1 MRQTRPATGVPLDP
15 DAMED
20 DDGPI
25 SLLQT
30 QVPLIIKAVHRQ
42 MKEKSIKTR
51 QDCFSLLKELILV
64 LPGALTNHIP
74 ALIPGI
80 QYSLGDKNS
89 SSNMKIDTLAFVHTL
104 LVTHQPEAFHVHMPV
119 LAPPII
125 LAVGDSFYKI
135 AAEALL
141 VLQQLVQVIRPH
153 GEYCNLIW
161 QFLLFNF
168 YSEMV
173 TQIFQCLQINL
184 FIVASLRC
192 PTKYISVR

>member
-1 MRQTRPATGVPLDP
+1 
-15 DAMED
+15 
-20 DDGPI
+20 
-25 SLLQT
+25 
-30 QVPLIIKAVHRQ
+30 

-153 GEYCNLIW
+153 GEYCNLI
-161 QFLLFNF
+161 
-168 YSEMV
+168 
-173 TQIFQCLQINL
+173 
-184 FIVASLRC
+184 
-192 PTKYISVR
+192 

>member
-1 MRQTRPATGVPLDP
+1 MINSLFLEREENVKSDIFHAYITLLRQTKPTTSVLMDP
-15 DAMED
+15 DSMEEEY
-20 DDGPI
+20 GPI
-25 SLLQT
+25 SMLQQ
-30 QVPLIIKAVHRQ
+30 QVPLIVKAVHRQ

-51 QDCFSLLKELILV
+51 QDCLALLKELVIV

-104 LVTHQPEAFHVHMPV
+104 LITHQPEAFHAHLPV

-125 LAVGDSFYKI
+125 MAVSDPFYKI
-135 AAEALL
+135 TAEALL

-153 GEYCNLIW
+153 GEPKL
-161 QFLLFNF
+161 NF
-168 YSEMV
+168 
-173 TQIFQCLQINL
+173 F
-184 FIVASLRC
+184 
-192 PTKYISVR
+192 